1 MRAIVAY
8 VPDLMDRSRI
18 SGAIDSGGAQAGEGA
33 TVGGPVRFARTPA
46 DLVELAAAADLV
58 VVDLSRPGVLD
69 VLADVS
75 ALGVSVIGFGS
86 HVDTDT
92 LTAARAAGCDQVL
105 ALSAFFGRLGELLG

>member
-18 SGAIDSGGAQAGEGA
+18 SGAAGAGGGDAGEGA
-33 TVGGPVRFARTPA
+33 TVGGPVRFVRAPA
-46 DLVELAAAADLV
+46 DLVELASGADLV

-69 VLADVS
+69 VLPDVS
-75 ALGVSVIGFGS
+75 ALGVRVIGFGS

-105 ALSAFFGRLGELLG
+105 ARSAFFGRLGELLG